1 MKLIKQILIKQV
13 ITENS
18 KKKLESKFKD
28 EKKDLALKCEQLI
41 FEKKKLQKEKKSAT
55 HKIEQRFQVEI
66 DNRKRKI
73 NQIDFQLEQLHQ
85 LPLGSEIVENKKNKK
100 KKIESKIKDKKKDL
114 ALKCE
119 QLIFEKK
126 KLQKEK
132 KSATH
137 KIEQRFQVE
146 IDNRKR
152 KINQIDFQL
161 EQLHQLPL
169 GSEIVETKMESLV
182 EVKLGMNWSNFQNE
196 TAIIIEDDIVI
207 RIDNE

>member
-28 EKKDLALKCEQLI
+28 KKIKEEKKE
-41 FEKKKLQKEKKSAT
+41 
-55 HKIEQRFQVEI
+55 
-66 DNRKRKI
+66 
-73 NQIDFQLEQLHQ
+73 
-85 LPLGSEIVENKKNKK
+85 
-100 KKIESKIKDKKKDL
+100 L

-182 EVKLGMNWSNFQNE
+182 EVKL
-196 TAIIIEDDIVI
+196 
-207 RIDNE
+207 

>member
-28 EKKDLALKCEQLI
+28 E
-41 FEKKKLQKEKKSAT
+41 
-55 HKIEQRFQVEI
+55 
-66 DNRKRKI
+66 
-73 NQIDFQLEQLHQ
+73 
-85 LPLGSEIVENKKNKK
+85 
-100 KKIESKIKDKKKDL
+100 KKDL

>member
-1 MKLIKQILIKQV
+1 MLFLSQILIKQ
-13 ITENS
+13 ESSEKS
-18 KKKLESKFKD
+18 KKKLESKF
-28 EKKDLALKCEQLI
+28 
-41 FEKKKLQKEKKSAT
+41 
-55 HKIEQRFQVEI
+55 
-66 DNRKRKI
+66 
-73 NQIDFQLEQLHQ
+73 
-85 LPLGSEIVENKKNKK
+85 
-100 KKIESKIKDKKKDL
+100 KDKKKDL

-161 EQLHQLPL
+161 EQLQQLPL
-169 GSEIVETKMESLV
+169 GSEIVESKMES
-182 EVKLGMNWSNFQNE
+182 
-196 TAIIIEDDIVI
+196 
-207 RIDNE
+207 

>member
-18 KKKLESKFKD
+18 KKKLESKFK
-28 EKKDLALKCEQLI
+28 
-41 FEKKKLQKEKKSAT
+41 
-55 HKIEQRFQVEI
+55 QRYQVEI
-66 DNRKRKI
+66 Y
-73 NQIDFQLEQLHQ
+73 
-85 LPLGSEIVENKKNKK
+85 
-100 KKIESKIKDKKKDL
+100 
-114 ALKCE
+114 
-119 QLIFEKK
+119 
-126 KLQKEK
+126 
-132 KSATH
+132 
-137 KIEQRFQVE
+137 
-146 IDNRKR
+146 NRKR

>member
-28 EKKDLALKCEQLI
+28 EKKDLDMKCEQLI
-41 FEKKKLQKEKKSAT
+41 FEKKKIQKEKINNK
-55 HKIEQRFQVEI
+55 
-66 DNRKRKI
+66 NRKKK
-73 NQIDFQLEQLHQ
+73 LE
-85 LPLGSEIVENKKNKK
+85 SKVKDEKKN
-100 KKIESKIKDKKKDL
+100 L

-126 KLQKEK
+126 KLKKEK

-169 GSEIVETKMESLV
+169 GSEIVETKMES
-182 EVKLGMNWSNFQNE
+182 
-196 TAIIIEDDIVI
+196 
-207 RIDNE
+207 

>member
-85 LPLGSEIVENKKNKK
+85 LPLGSEIVE
-100 KKIESKIKDKKKDL
+100 
-114 ALKCE
+114 
-119 QLIFEKK
+119 
-126 KLQKEK
+126 
-132 KSATH
+132 
-137 KIEQRFQVE
+137 
-146 IDNRKR
+146 
-152 KINQIDFQL
+152 
-161 EQLHQLPL
+161 
-169 GSEIVETKMESLV
+169 TKMESLV
-182 EVKLGMNWSNFQNE
+182 EVKLGMNWSNFRNE

-207 RIDNE
+207 RIKSEEHTSELQ

>member
-18 KKKLESKFKD
+18 KIKLESKFKD
-28 EKKDLALKCEQLI
+28 E
-41 FEKKKLQKEKKSAT
+41 
-55 HKIEQRFQVEI
+55 
-66 DNRKRKI
+66 
-73 NQIDFQLEQLHQ
+73 
-85 LPLGSEIVENKKNKK
+85 
-100 KKIESKIKDKKKDL
+100 KKDL

>member
-18 KKKLESKFKD
+18 KIRLESKFKD
-28 EKKDLALKCEQLI
+28 EKNDLILECEQL
-41 FEKKKLQKEKKSAT
+41 
-55 HKIEQRFQVEI
+55 V
-66 DNRKRKI
+66 
-73 NQIDFQLEQLHQ
+73 
-85 LPLGSEIVENKKNKK
+85 
-100 KKIESKIKDKKKDL
+100 
-114 ALKCE
+114 
-119 QLIFEKK
+119 FEKK

>member
-55 HKIEQRFQVEI
+55 HKIKQQIQEEI
-66 DNRKRKI
+66 NNRKRK
-73 NQIDFQLEQLHQ
+73 
-85 LPLGSEIVENKKNKK
+85 KK
-100 KKIESKIKDKKKDL
+100 KKSTK
-114 ALKCE
+114 
-119 QLIFEKK
+119 
-126 KLQKEK
+126 
-132 KSATH
+132 H
-137 KIEQRFQVE
+137 KNEQRFQVE

>member
-1 MKLIKQILIKQV
+1 FSMKLIKQILIKQV

-55 HKIEQRFQVEI
+55 Q
-66 DNRKRKI
+66 
-73 NQIDFQLEQLHQ
+73 
-85 LPLGSEIVENKKNKK
+85 
-100 KKIESKIKDKKKDL
+100 
-114 ALKCE
+114 
-119 QLIFEKK
+119 
-126 KLQKEK
+126 
-132 KSATH
+132 

-207 RIDNE
+207 RIDNEYGDINVNNR

>member
-1 MKLIKQILIKQV
+1 MKLIKKILIKQI
-13 ITENS
+13 ITKNN

-55 HKIEQRFQVEI
+55 HKIEQRI
-66 DNRKRKI
+66 
-73 NQIDFQLEQLHQ
+73 
-85 LPLGSEIVENKKNKK
+85 
-100 KKIESKIKDKKKDL
+100 
-114 ALKCE
+114 
-119 QLIFEKK
+119 
-126 KLQKEK
+126 
-132 KSATH
+132 
-137 KIEQRFQVE
+137 QVE

-182 EVKLGMNWSNFQNE
+182 EVKLGMDWANFQKE
-196 TAIIIEDDIVI
+196 TEIFIEDDIVI
-207 RIDNE
+207 RIDYE

>member
-41 FEKKKLQKEKKSAT
+41 FEKKKLQKEKKSAN
-55 HKIEQRFQVEI
+55 HKNEQRFQVEI

-73 NQIDFQLEQLHQ
+73 NQ
-85 LPLGSEIVENKKNKK
+85 N
-100 KKIESKIKDKKKDL
+100 
-114 ALKCE
+114 
-119 QLIFEKK
+119 
-126 KLQKEK
+126 
-132 KSATH
+132 
-137 KIEQRFQVE
+137 
-146 IDNRKR
+146 
-152 KINQIDFQL
+152 DFQL

>member
-73 NQIDFQLEQLHQ
+73 NQIDIQLEQLHQ
-85 LPLGSEIVENKKNKK
+85 LDRKNTRLN
-100 KKIESKIKDKKKDL
+100 S
-114 ALKCE
+114 
-119 QLIFEKK
+119 
-126 KLQKEK
+126 
-132 KSATH
+132 SH
-137 KIEQRFQVE
+137 V
-146 IDNRKR
+146 
-152 KINQIDFQL
+152 
-161 EQLHQLPL
+161 
-169 GSEIVETKMESLV
+169 
-182 EVKLGMNWSNFQNE
+182 
-196 TAIIIEDDIVI
+196 AIS
-207 RIDNE
+207 

>member
-18 KKKLESKFKD
+18 KIKLESKF
-28 EKKDLALKCEQLI
+28 
-41 FEKKKLQKEKKSAT
+41 
-55 HKIEQRFQVEI
+55 
-66 DNRKRKI
+66 
-73 NQIDFQLEQLHQ
+73 
-85 LPLGSEIVENKKNKK
+85 
-100 KKIESKIKDKKKDL
+100 KDKKKDL

-119 QLIFEKK
+119 QLLFEKK